1 MFQEAKKTP
10 ENIFTQ
16 HLKESEMG
24 KGFIFMS
31 IFVFWLNIFC
41 VDEDLPQSLCF
52 GNTVAETL
60 AGSITDML
68 GTQVNFVEK
77 ELMKRQ
83 PDKIWPTKHAADNA
97 SIQTQLDYF
106 NTKGYATQ
114 NAGTVQNAW
123 LHSSWNTRI
132 IKYTLNRLYYF
143 NLLSVCNSPWTN
155 VEQAKRWAKWFTH
168 AHEYYDAGI
177 PNFNYVEA
185 ANEAL
190 REGELNKNL
199 LGTEY
204 DYSAYRLTEIVGDM
218 TPDFPERIVW
228 KMKNLNNEN
237 IVMLKYHDKSTATV
251 DTWNDFNNNQVGR
264 AIGENLC
271 GGQNNCH
278 NDIVESQPTCENIES
293 LTSLNLC
300 YRYESEDLDIRNIH
314 TAKYD
319 DGKTFITRFMSDIED
334 FRSAYNTDQDPLN
347 APLLHVCA
355 NAPLN
360 ELKDEVGNLILDD
373 HGQKQ
378 YWADCDGDGI
388 KDSEDPCSNLCDI
401 KRTGHAGELVSVY
414 IPEEGDNNIYEIFH
428 PNGNNFYRYCEP
440 VTFPV
445 CDQYGNLAGIADNSS
460 RGCDNGCEGC
470 FSCEENGST
479 ILCLV
484 NGEEY
489 SDYEFLCPTEGEY
502 VCSGGSPEINS
513 EIDSFIPGCSYPGCI
528 PPWLNGFYDPVE
540 SEFSKVGGPVWDDM
554 LTESRIRTME
564 HTYQIANS
572 MNKTYSIVKD
582 DTTSFGLYSYEHGT
596 WTKIANVANYPE
608 IGKSSTLVVDNTIF
622 FAGGKDINGNPSNKL
637 YGLNINS
644 QSQSQYQ
651 IMFNSNSNGFVEI
664 ATLPDISNISM
675 AVSNGSLYIMGNA
688 NQRFLIYKLET
699 SGFVLL
705 DRSQPARINYSIASD
720 ESGIYIAGGF
730 TSLSAS
736 CGEKNYRDLI
746 KFSTLTSSWTIIA
759 NNIKTDLTNV
769 PMFKIGDKIYLAN
782 PRFRNGDFI
791 RRIIIDVVTG
801 EVLLDYKPS
810 FKPDSYCLKETETA
824 LSGGIETSGECVPF
838 THPWYSSFS
847 AGASVYSLDGK
858 GDRLYV
864 GTNNAIKVY
873 DISDPIS
880 PVLVSSFSTSSRV
893 NDLEV
898 YGDALFAATNGGLY
912 KLDASN
918 DMLTQTLFVSAFLN
932 SQYKV
937 EVYNGKLYVG
947 DSSGIK
953 VRDLETLS
961 VLTSVNNG
969 SVLDFAIENGEIGLY
984 KDALFYPVEIRDAET
999 LTLKANEFFGCF
1011 EIEVGSS
1018 DGRFYLSCDDE
1029 TYRFE
1034 DDGDGGV
1041 SFTELSGD
1049 IRELQDVYT
1058 YNGYTYFYDE
1068 NTIWISTNN
1077 DVPALCGNGIVEGDE
1092 VCDGA
1097 PINCEDLDSN
1107 YVSGTATC
1115 NSTCDGYNTNNCSD
1129 DGW

>member
-1 MFQEAKKTP
+1 MRKSF
-10 ENIFTQ
+10 
-16 HLKESEMG
+16 
-24 KGFIFMS
+24 
-31 IFVFWLNIFC
+31 IFVFVFAFWFNIFC
-41 VDEDLPQSLCF
+41 VDEDLPQSPCF
-52 GNTVAETL
+52 GNSISNIMVETATEIL
-60 AGSITDML
+60 DTN
-68 GTQVNFVEK
+68 VNFIEK

-83 PDKIWPTKHAADNA
+83 PDKIWPTKHASDFA
-97 SIQTQLDYF
+97 SIHSQQDYF
-106 NTKGYATQ
+106 DTLGYVAQ

-123 LHSSWNTRI
+123 LHSSWNSRI
-132 IKYTLNRLYYF
+132 IKYTLDARYYHSAL
-143 NLLSVCNSPWTN
+143 NLGLLNCNSPWTN
-155 VEQAKRWAKWFTH
+155 VEQAKKWAKWFTH

-177 PNFNYVEA
+177 PNFNYIETV
-185 ANEAL
+185 NEAL
-190 REGELNKNL
+190 REHELDKNL

-204 DYSAYRLTEIVGDM
+204 DYSAYRLTEVVGNM
-218 TPDFPERIVW
+218 TPDFPERVVW
-228 KMKNLNNEN
+228 KMKNPNNEN
-237 IVMLKYHDKSTATV
+237 IIMLKYHDKSTATV

-264 AIGENLC
+264 AIGEYLC
-271 GGQNNCH
+271 NQNGCN
-278 NDIVESQPTCENIES
+278 NDIDLVNPNCENSIPVNSSSLSCYKYESQ
-293 LTSLNLC
+293 
-300 YRYESEDLDIRNIH
+300 DLDIRNMHI
-314 TAKYD
+314 AKYN
-319 DGKTFITRFMSDIED
+319 DGKTFITRFMSDIEE
-334 FRSAYNTDQDPLN
+334 FRSEYNTDPAPFN
-347 APLLHVCA
+347 APLFHVCA
-355 NAPLN
+355 NIPLN
-360 ELKDEVGNLILDD
+360 ELKDEFGNLILDENNK
-373 HGQKQ
+373 KQ

-428 PNGNNFYRYCEP
+428 PNGNNFYRYCEA
-440 VTFPV
+440 VTLPV
-445 CDQYGNLAGIADNSS
+445 CDRYGNLAGVADNSS
-460 RGCDNGCEGC
+460 RSCDDGCEGC
-470 FSCEENGST
+470 FSCEENDSN

-484 NGEEY
+484 NGEEFT
-489 SDYEFLCPTEGEY
+489 DYEFLCPAEGEY

-513 EIDSFIPGCSYPGCI
+513 EIDFFIPGCSYPGCI

-582 DTTSFGLYSYEHGT
+582 DTNSFGLYSYEHGT
-596 WTKIANVANYPE
+596 WTKIANLANYPE

-622 FAGGKDINGNPSNKL
+622 FAGGTDISGGLSNKL
-637 YGLNINS
+637 YALNIIP

-651 IMFNSNSNGFVEI
+651 ILLNSNSFFEI
-664 ATLPDISNISM
+664 TTLPNISNISL
-675 AVSNGSLYIMGNA
+675 AVSNGILYLMGNA
-688 NQRFLIYKLET
+688 DQRFLVYKLEAN
-699 SGFVLL
+699 GFVLL
-705 DRSQPARINYSIASD
+705 DRSQPARINYSVTSD

-746 KFSTLTSSWTIIA
+746 RFSTLTSSWTTIA
-759 NNIKTDLTNV
+759 DNIKTDLTNV
-769 PMFKIGDKIYLAN
+769 PMFKIGDKVYMAN
-782 PRFRNGDFI
+782 PRFRNGNNI
-791 RRIIIDVVTG
+791 RSIIIDVVSG

-810 FKPDSYCLKETETA
+810 FKPDSYCLKETGTT
-824 LSGGIETSGECVPF
+824 LQGGLEFSGECVPF
-838 THPWYSSFS
+838 THPWYNSFS

-858 GDRLYV
+858 GNRLYV
-864 GTNNAIKVY
+864 GTNNAIKLY
-873 DISDPIS
+873 DISDPTS

-898 YGDALFAATNGGLY
+898 YGDSLFAATNGGLY

-918 DMLTQTLFVSAFLN
+918 DTLTQTLFVSAFLN

-947 DSSGIK
+947 DDNGIK

-1011 EIEVGSS
+1011 EIEVGSF

-1029 TYRFE
+1029 IYRFE
-1034 DDGDGGV
+1034 DDGDGGI

-1068 NTIWISTNN
+1068 NTIWISTSS

-1097 PINCEDLDSN
+1097 PIECTELDSN

>member
-1 MFQEAKKTP
+1 MA
-10 ENIFTQ
+10 
-16 HLKESEMG
+16 
-24 KGFIFMS
+24 
-31 IFVFWLNIFC
+31 
-41 VDEDLPQSLCF
+41 
-52 GNTVAETL
+52 
-60 AGSITDML
+60 
-68 GTQVNFVEK
+68 
-77 ELMKRQ
+77 
-83 PDKIWPTKHAADNA
+83 
-97 SIQTQLDYF
+97 
-106 NTKGYATQ
+106 Q

-123 LHSSWNTRI
+123 LHSSWNSRI
-132 IKYTLNRLYYF
+132 IKYTLDARYYHSAL
-143 NLLSVCNSPWTN
+143 NLGLLNCNSPWTN
-155 VEQAKRWAKWFTH
+155 VEQAKKWAKWFTH

-177 PNFNYVEA
+177 PNFNYIETV
-185 ANEAL
+185 NEAL
-190 REGELNKNL
+190 REHELDKNL

-204 DYSAYRLTEIVGDM
+204 DYSAYRLTEVVGNM
-218 TPDFPERIVW
+218 TPDFPERVVW
-228 KMKNLNNEN
+228 KMKNPNNEN
-237 IVMLKYHDKSTATV
+237 IIMLKYHDKSTATV

-271 GGQNNCH
+271 GGQNHCH

-428 PNGNNFYRYCEP
+428 PNGNNFYRYCEA
-440 VTFPV
+440 VTLPV
-445 CDQYGNLAGIADNSS
+445 CDRYGNLAGVADNSS
-460 RGCDNGCEGC
+460 RSCDDGCEGC
-470 FSCEENGST
+470 FSCEENDSN

-484 NGEEY
+484 NGEEFT
-489 SDYEFLCPTEGEY
+489 DYEFLCPAEGEY

-513 EIDSFIPGCSYPGCI
+513 EIDFFIPGCSYPGCI

-540 SEFSKVGGPVWDDM
+540 SEFSKVGGPVWGNM

-582 DTTSFGLYSYEHGT
+582 DTNSFGLYSYEHGI
-596 WTKIANVANYPE
+596 WTKIANLANYPE

-644 QSQSQYQ
+644 QSQSQYH

-810 FKPDSYCLKETETA
+810 FKPDSYCLNESEDTV
-824 LSGGIETSGECVPF
+824 SGGLEFGGECVPF
-838 THPWYSSFS
+838 THPWYKSFS
-847 AGASVYSLDGK
+847 AGATVYSLDGK

-864 GTNNAIKVY
+864 GTNNAIKIY
-873 DISDPIS
+873 DISDPTS

-898 YGDALFAATNGGLY
+898 YGDSIFAATNGGLY
-912 KLDASN
+912 KLDAS
-918 DMLTQTLFVSAFLN
+918 DPDELTQILFISTFLN
-932 SQYKV
+932 SP
-937 EVYNGKLYVG
+937 
-947 DSSGIK
+947 
-953 VRDLETLS
+953 T
-961 VLTSVNNG
+961 
-969 SVLDFAIENGEIGLY
+969 
-984 KDALFYPVEIRDAET
+984 
-999 LTLKANEFFGCF
+999 
-1011 EIEVGSS
+1011 
-1018 DGRFYLSCDDE
+1018 
-1029 TYRFE
+1029 
-1034 DDGDGGV
+1034 
-1041 SFTELSGD
+1041 
-1049 IRELQDVYT
+1049 
-1058 YNGYTYFYDE
+1058 
-1068 NTIWISTNN
+1068 
-1077 DVPALCGNGIVEGDE
+1077 
-1092 VCDGA
+1092 
-1097 PINCEDLDSN
+1097 
-1107 YVSGTATC
+1107 
-1115 NSTCDGYNTNNCSD
+1115 
-1129 DGW
+1129 